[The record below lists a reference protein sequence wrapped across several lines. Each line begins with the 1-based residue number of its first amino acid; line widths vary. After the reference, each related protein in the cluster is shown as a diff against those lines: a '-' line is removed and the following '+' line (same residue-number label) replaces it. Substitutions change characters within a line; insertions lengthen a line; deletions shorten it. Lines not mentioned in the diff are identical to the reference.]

1 MKKKYLLLIIL
12 LFCSNLFS
20 QTVEK
25 SKKELNSRPEEKK
38 ETSAESRSSR
48 QSNRNNLDAD
58 DTLLAVEILGYITY
72 GVFKY
77 GLIGDYNNEDHLH
90 YNLNNHPFSE
100 KGKGNYSE
108 KDSIGGNNFRLDIE
122 DHYISGGNLFN
133 GNHFDVKIRPTKYF
147 YFRTDYYQLF
157 EYNTFTKQKDGISLY
172 YFNLA
177 YDRVRFED
185 FNLGWT
191 IGASYVAN
199 DVEKTGFSYGVNA
212 EYFLNKKM
220 SLSTDF
226 KWSKINSFP
235 VNSMELKGKYFNKN
249 YFVSL
254 GFERLKIATP
264 VYNLIGIGGGI
275 YF

>member
-1 MKKKYLLLIIL
+1 MKKTYLFLFTL
-12 LFCSNLFS
+12 LFYSNLFS

-25 SKKELNSRPEEKK
+25 SKKELNSKNEEKN
-38 ETSAESRSSR
+38 ETHSESRSSNNQR
-48 QSNRNNLDAD
+48 SNNLDVD
-58 DTLLAVEILGYITY
+58 DTILGLEILGYLTY

-90 YNLNNHPFSE
+90 YNLNKHPFSE

-108 KDSIGGNNFRLDIE
+108 TDSIGGNNFRLDIE
-122 DHYISGGNLFN
+122 DHYISGGNLFS
-133 GNHFDVKIRPTKYF
+133 GNHLDVKIRPSKYF
-147 YFRTDYYQLF
+147 YFKTDYYQLY
-157 EYNTFTKQKDGISLY
+157 EYNTFTKQKDGIWLY

-177 YDRVRFED
+177 YDRIRFDD

-199 DVEKTGFSYGVNA
+199 DVEKTGFSYGINA

-220 SLSTDF
+220 SLSVDS

-235 VNSMELKGKYFNKN
+235 VNSLELKGKYFRKN
-249 YFVSL
+249 YFASL
-254 GFERLKIATP
+254 GFERLKIGTP